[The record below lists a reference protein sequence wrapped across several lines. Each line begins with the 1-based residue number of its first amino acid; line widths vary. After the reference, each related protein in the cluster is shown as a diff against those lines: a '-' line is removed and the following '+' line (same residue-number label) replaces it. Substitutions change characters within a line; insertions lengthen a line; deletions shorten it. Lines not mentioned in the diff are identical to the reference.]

1 MPTNTYVALD
11 KFTATSAVSSVTINM
26 GSTISQAY
34 TDLVLVINN
43 AVSIATNTPGACI
56 SFNSD
61 TASNYSSTHLEGNGT
76 SGSSSRQTSQSNINA
91 GYNIGLSSSS
101 TQPATII
108 INIMN
113 YANTTTYKTTLSRNA
128 QTSGTAPGTGA
139 TVGLWRS
146 TAAINSI
153 AITAQTGNFASGTV
167 FSLYGIAAA

>member
-1 MPTNTYVALD
+1 MPAGNTYVAI
-11 KFTATSAVSSVTINM
+11 ATNTLSSAGTVTFSSIPT
-26 GSTISQAY
+26 TY

-61 TASNYSSTHLEGNGT
+61 TATNYSSTHLEGNGT
-76 SGSSSRQTSQSNINA
+76 SGSSSRQTNQNNINA

-113 YANTTTYKTTLSRNA
+113 YANTTTYKTVLSRNT
-128 QTSGTAPGTGA
+128 QTAGTAPGTGA

>member
-1 MPTNTYVALD
+1 MPAGNTYVAI
-11 KFTATSAVSSVTINM
+11 ATNTLSSAGTVTFSSIPAT
-26 GSTISQAY
+26 Y

-56 SFNSD
+56 SFNGD
-61 TASNYSSTHLEGNGT
+61 TATNYSSTHLEGTGT
-76 SGSSSRQTSQSNINA
+76 SALSNRQTSQSNINA

-113 YANTTTYKTTLSRNA
+113 YANTTTYKTTLSRNT
-128 QTSGTAPGTGA
+128 QTTGTAPGTGA

-153 AITAQTGNFASGTV
+153 AITAQTGNFATGTV